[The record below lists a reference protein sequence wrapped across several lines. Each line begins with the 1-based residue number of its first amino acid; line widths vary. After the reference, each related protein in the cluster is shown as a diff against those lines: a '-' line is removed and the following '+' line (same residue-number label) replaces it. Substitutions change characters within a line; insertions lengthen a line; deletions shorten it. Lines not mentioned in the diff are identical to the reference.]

1 MNNKRHWD
9 GDRRHIGQHH
19 YGNPGQQKKPKH
31 DHRPEKSH
39 NRSRDHDYD
48 KSKSVKPP
56 STDYQKVLDQLPL
69 PTTTHGSV
77 PDYTLFTVPPGF
89 PPLPT
94 IPDSAGDL
102 AQAPFRHK
110 SSLPTHNRS
119 TSAGV
124 MQTYEQLEFLGDA
137 QIELIATRLV
147 FSRFEGLAAGHL
159 SQLREL
165 LVKNETLVEFARAY
179 GFEKRVRVA
188 GDVEAMLGDA
198 KDRGNKGLN
207 KVLADVFEAY
217 VAAII
222 LSNGDDGFAIAEKW
236 LTALWAPKLLEAS
249 KRERYHV
256 HAAKAPLIHDDGKDP
271 IDIYDPE
278 AKNTLQK
285 KLFNPALGAK
295 LLYEPYKDSVELKG
309 DQLGQNRHY
318 IACYLTGFGYEH
330 KLLGKGEGR
339 NKVEAG
345 NWAAVRALHGK
356 HKSLVEECWEQV
368 KKHREQ
374 RAKEKEREEAEAAA
388 ANAAAEQSSQ

>member
-1 MNNKRHWD
+1 MNNKRPRD
-9 GDRRHIGQHH
+9 SDRRHSGQHH

-39 NRSRDHDYD
+39 HHSRDHYHD
-48 KSKSVKPP
+48 KAKPVKLP
-56 STDYQKVLDQLPL
+56 SIDYQEALDQLPP
-69 PTTTHGSV
+69 PTTTHGQV
-77 PDYTLFTVPPGF
+77 PDYTPFTVSPNF

-94 IPDSAGDL
+94 IPDSAADL

-110 SSLPTHNRS
+110 SSIPTHNRS
-119 TSAGV
+119 TSAGAL
-124 MQTYEQLEFLGDA
+124 QTYEQLEFLGDA

-147 FSRFEGLAAGHL
+147 FSRFGGLGAGHM

-179 GFEKRVRVA
+179 GFERRVRVA
-188 GDVEAMLGDA
+188 GEVEAMLGDA

-217 VAAII
+217 VAAVI
-222 LSNGDDGFAIAEKW
+222 LSNGDDGFAVAEKW
-236 LTALWAPKLLEAS
+236 LTALWAPKILEAS
-249 KRERYHV
+249 KREKYHGQ
-256 HAAKAPLIHDDGKDP
+256 AAQGRLTHDDGGDP

-285 KLFNPALGAK
+285 KLFNSALGAK

-318 IACYLTGFGYEH
+318 IACYLTGYGYER

-345 NWAAVRALHGK
+345 NWAAVRALHGENK
-356 HKSLVEECWEQV
+356 MLVEECWGQM
-368 KKHREQ
+368 KKHRER
-374 RAKEKEREEAEAAA
+374 RAMEKEREEAEAAA
-388 ANAAAEQSSQ
+388 AATATEQFTK